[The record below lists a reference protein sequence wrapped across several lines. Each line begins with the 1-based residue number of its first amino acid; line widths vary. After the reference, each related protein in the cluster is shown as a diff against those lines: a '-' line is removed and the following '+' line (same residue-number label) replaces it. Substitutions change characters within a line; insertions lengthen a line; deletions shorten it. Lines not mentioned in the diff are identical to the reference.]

1 MNKIMYEYSY
11 TSITLRDA
19 LKLNPDLLENLTL
32 STTNRT
38 KLFQDMF
45 KAYYNSKSIAGETVE
60 LSKLWIEDT
69 FNVHKDYYENI
80 LNEYEK
86 ELDLDEVFVLTREH
100 RDNGSSS
107 GTASSNS
114 NTDNIDLPNK
124 PTTNEYVSDRV
135 KNNASSNNSDSYN
148 KYLKETVSGNVNTLE
163 QREKALKFI
172 RNYYLEFVKKF
183 DDCFAHVY
191 A

>member
-60 LSKLWIEDT
+60 LFKLWIEDT

-86 ELDLDEVFVLTREH
+86 ELDLDEGFVLTREH

>member
-60 LSKLWIEDT
+60 LFKLWIEDT
-69 FNVHKDYYENI
+69 FNVNKDYYENI

-86 ELDLDEVFVLTREH
+86 ELDLDEGFVLTREH

>member
-1 MNKIMYEYSY
+1 MNKIIYEYSY

-60 LSKLWIEDT
+60 LFKLWIEDT

-86 ELDLDEVFVLTREH
+86 ELNLDEGFVLTREH
-100 RDNGSSS
+100 TDNGSSS
-107 GTASSNS
+107 GSVSSNS

-124 PTTNEYVSDRV
+124 PTANEYVSDRV
-135 KNNASSNNSDSYN
+135 KNNASSNNSDTYN
-148 KYLKETVSGNVNTLE
+148 KNVVETVTGNVNTLE